1 MTPSLDQVAH
11 GIQLLKHG
19 GVIAFPTDT
28 VYGLGADAFNC
39 EAIGKVYQAKHRSRM
54 LPLPLLLKDASQM
67 SVVARDI
74 PEIAWFLADFFWP
87 GGLTLVLPRSTWLSG
102 SLAPDD
108 TVAVR
113 VPNHDI
119 PLALIRGLGNPIVGT
134 SANISGKPGLV
145 TADDVRRQMGD
156 VIDFIIEENSCSGSR
171 ASTVV
176 DITGDMP
183 GILRQGII
191 PSCEIEEA
199 YAKYRQC
206 G

>member
-11 GIQLLKHG
+11 GIQLLKRG
-19 GVIAFPTDT
+19 RVIAFPTDT

-39 EAIGKVYQAKHRSRM
+39 EAIDKVYQAKHRSRM
-54 LPLPLLLKDASQM
+54 LPLPLLLKDAFQM

-87 GGLTLVLPRSTWLSG
+87 GGITLVLPRATWLSS

-113 VPNHDI
+113 VPNHDT
-119 PLALIRGLGNPIVGT
+119 PLALIQGLGNPIVGT

-145 TADDVRRQMGD
+145 AADDVRRQMGD
-156 VIDFIIEENSCSGSR
+156 VVDFIIEENGCSGSM

-183 GILRQGII
+183 VILRQGII
-191 PSCEIEEA
+191 PSCEVKEA
-199 YAKYRQC
+199 YAKYRQRR
-206 G
+206 